1 MAHFTLGF
9 LHYYHKLNKRD
20 RVLMYATTSMDLKS
34 IYVELHKSDQKRG
47 HPIWS
52 HSRTF

>member
-9 LHYYHKLNKRD
+9 LHYYLNKRD
-20 RVLMYATTSMDLKS
+20 RVLMYATTWMDLKS

-47 HPIWS
+47 HTI
-52 HSRTF
+52 